1 MSLKTNELVV
11 ATDELN
17 KVYKLGDVE
26 VEVLKGITLK
36 VARGDFVAICGP
48 SGSGKTTLLNII
60 SGIDRPTS
68 GKVFVLGEDL
78 TVFDLNEPLEKNA
91 GFLEATWSVIMFLP
105 LFSLVAAT
113 LSLIAYLVLVIDEQ
127 RHEFAVLRAMG
138 AKSKTVIAI
147 LAVQSLL
154 VLLSSFAIGISF
166 GVIIT
171 LMILMAQPVVTSY
184 TLILIAGWLFAA
196 LFGMFILSFWP
207 ALRFAKKP
215 ILKIMS

>member
-1 MSLKTNELVV
+1 
-11 ATDELN
+11 
-17 KVYKLGDVE
+17 
-26 VEVLKGITLK
+26 
-36 VARGDFVAICGP
+36 
-48 SGSGKTTLLNII
+48 
-60 SGIDRPTS
+60 
-68 GKVFVLGEDL
+68 
-78 TVFDLNEPLEKNA
+78 
-91 GFLEATWSVIMFLP
+91 
-105 LFSLVAAT
+105 
-113 LSLIAYLVLVIDEQ
+113 
-127 RHEFAVLRAMG
+127 MG